1 MDDSFVVV
9 SLKKLVNNLRFVSS
23 FTPEEVDEA
32 YLAWADKIL
41 AEEITIEDYAAIFN
55 LFDGSQMY
63 QDQAAI
69 SIQNKILIETVMQQ
83 KQYPYEVVV
92 GALYQFFYQ
101 NLKPWVKNCEI
112 DIKGLGKNIH
122 GAAGYEQAIISEDD
136 VQDFVANGGSSII
149 NTIGHEARHIY
160 QNYKRIRNIVENK
173 YDLFMTYDQI
183 VNSRRSGVY
192 DDNYFRQ
199 FAEIDARMIGYSVE
213 ESFLG
218 LFGLTMPYDS
228 RMQYGFDYYL
238 MLENDTSRVIEGKE
252 VEVEEE
258 VLTILNDEPDL
269 YDHFPQFHYEFVR
282 DGDEIRWKTSEE
294 LIDELICLNDDSKDD
309 LYLEL
314 IQRANVRERR
324 LEKEAKII

>member
-1 MDDSFVVV
+1 
-9 SLKKLVNNLRFVSS
+9 
-23 FTPEEVDEA
+23 
-32 YLAWADKIL
+32 
-41 AEEITIEDYAAIFN
+41 
-55 LFDGSQMY
+55 
-63 QDQAAI
+63 
-69 SIQNKILIETVMQQ
+69 
-83 KQYPYEVVV
+83 
-92 GALYQFFYQ
+92 
-101 NLKPWVKNCEI
+101 
-112 DIKGLGKNIH
+112 
-122 GAAGYEQAIISEDD
+122 
-136 VQDFVANGGSSII
+136 
-149 NTIGHEARHIY
+149 
-160 QNYKRIRNIVENK
+160 
-173 YDLFMTYDQI
+173 MTYDQI

-199 FAEIDARMIGYSVE
+199 FAEIDVRMIGYSVE

-294 LIDELICLNDDSKDD
+294 LIDELICLNADSKDD

>member
-1 MDDSFVVV
+1 
-9 SLKKLVNNLRFVSS
+9 
-23 FTPEEVDEA
+23 
-32 YLAWADKIL
+32 
-41 AEEITIEDYAAIFN
+41 
-55 LFDGSQMY
+55 MY

-173 YDLFMTYDQI
+173 YDLFMAYDQI